1 MAEEQTTQT
10 PKKEP
15 ITINNANSVIGWLDS
30 FLKLVKQ
37 YGVSKI
43 IIGTLLLSII
53 CIFFYFIFNPTAA
66 FEFYDNWK
74 ESQHNELIEQRLE
87 TSPKMQSVV
96 DKLTMKVDAAR
107 TLIIELHNGNTS
119 NSGLPFF
126 RGTAT
131 YEGLNIGVMPIAG
144 QYENQS
150 LSLIPFASYL
160 FQYGFWQG
168 NTDDMKEI
176 DRGLYY
182 KMKSNGTEH
191 FAAGLIMGI
200 DRPLAFMF
208 VSFDHLPDEN
218 HDCADVR
225 RNMQHVAMEVA
236 VLLEVEKRTA
246 DFNKENRKHREKAQ
260 EIETQT
266 RGIAQFQ

>member
-15 ITINNANSVIGWLDS
+15 IIINNANSVIGWLDS
-30 FLKLVKQ
+30 FLKLLKQ

-43 IIGTLLLSII
+43 IIGTLLLSVI
-53 CIFFYFIFNPTAA
+53 CIFFYFIFNPTRA
-66 FEFYDNWK
+66 FEFYDDWR
-74 ESQHNELIEQRLE
+74 ETQHSELIEQRIE
-87 TSPKMQSVV
+87 TAPKMQSVI
-96 DKLTMKVDAAR
+96 DKLTMKVGAAR
-107 TLIIELHNGNTS
+107 TLIIELHNGNTG

-131 YEGLNIGVMPIAG
+131 YEGLNIGVMPIAS
-144 QYENQS
+144 QYEEQS
-150 LSLIPFASYL
+150 LSLTPFATYL
-160 FQYGFWQG
+160 FQNGFWQG

-200 DRPLAFMF
+200 DKPLAFMF
-208 VSFDHLPDEN
+208 VSFDHLPDET

-225 RNMQHVAMEVA
+225 LNMQHVAMEVA

-246 DFNKENRKHREKAQ
+246 SFKKENMKHREKVDA
-260 EIETQT
+260 IKART
-266 RGIAQFQ
+266 RGINQFE